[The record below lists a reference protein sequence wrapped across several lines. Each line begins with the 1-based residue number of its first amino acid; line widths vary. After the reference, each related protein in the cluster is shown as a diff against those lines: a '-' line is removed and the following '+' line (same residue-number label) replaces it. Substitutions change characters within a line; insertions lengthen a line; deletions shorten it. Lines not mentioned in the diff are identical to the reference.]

1 LPREKTYNVAALTDH
16 MTSIGGGLVTSVVN
30 GGFSFLRGHKSYYVV
45 QDQDTLAVMR
55 EPSARDR
62 AAFSWEF
69 RPVLGQPYVRAGLKQ
84 TFVQLAAPLLANSG
98 CFGKLAVNTY
108 WRKVDRKTGVLKEVI
123 PESINHAYLDTIPA
137 FNISPTIKDV
147 TFDDL
152 GSGQLRVSV
161 LGSFLGGTYVRVGN
175 NLFREGSPGFT
186 TELSQIR
193 FVTGAADVAKYK
205 AFLVSRDGTET
216 EIVNPLGASPP
227 PMLAANC
234 VETPTSNEGFRLQRL
249 NPEMTTAAGSSA
261 FFTFRISEAV
271 GFSTNVNLTATVHSA
286 GGAVSTTWNVNPI
299 TPVPSGFAAPT
310 LIVNTVAPAAA
321 GGAAGTPAGD
331 YQIDVAAN
339 AAGYNS
345 QYATAT
351 LHVVGPT
358 PKPTNTSSITTFDD
372 SKSIVTSNMT
382 NFPVGPPLT
391 AYVMVINDR
400 VFGLADAPIERKDGG
415 ATKTF
420 RALVPTSLLNGP
432 TSVQLKPLFWD
443 ESFATDSAAVNTTNL
458 ESATDKVIALN
469 LNVEPGEYLLFGNR
483 LTASSIVIPTGI
495 TLQAVTGADP
505 ATLGIFKLT
514 KAQRNNLKQ
523 IVLKKSGNDRYVF
536 VTLPTPEGPPKITLT
551 AGGRVVVGTDEI
563 IVTGD
568 TFDDLKSV
576 TFNKKQLVK
585 VPNGKSVKI
594 GGLVSAGVTTLAGEP
609 ELVFEFEDGKKNTL
623 KLDVVS
629 SKIETVTR
637 PSN

>member
-1 LPREKTYNVAALTDH
+1 
-16 MTSIGGGLVTSVVN
+16 
-30 GGFSFLRGHKSYYVV
+30 
-45 QDQDTLAVMR
+45 
-55 EPSARDR
+55 
-62 AAFSWEF
+62 
-69 RPVLGQPYVRAGLKQ
+69 
-84 TFVQLAAPLLANSG
+84 
-98 CFGKLAVNTY
+98 
-108 WRKVDRKTGVLKEVI
+108 
-123 PESINHAYLDTIPA
+123 
-137 FNISPTIKDV
+137 
-147 TFDDL
+147 
-152 GSGQLRVSV
+152 
-161 LGSFLGGTYVRVGN
+161 
-175 NLFREGSPGFT
+175 
-186 TELSQIR
+186 
-193 FVTGAADVAKYK
+193 
-205 AFLVSRDGTET
+205 
-216 EIVNPLGASPP
+216 PP
-227 PMLAANC
+227 PVLAANC

-249 NPEMTTAAGSSA
+249 NLEAAIAAGSSA
-261 FFTFRISEAV
+261 SFTFRVSEAA

-286 GGAVSTTWNVNPI
+286 GGGVSTAWDVNPI

-310 LIVNTVAPAAA
+310 LTVNTVTPAAA
-321 GGAAGTPAGD
+321 GRAAGTPVGD

-345 QYATAT
+345 QYATVT
-351 LHVVGPT
+351 LHVMAPT

-372 SKSIVTSNMT
+372 SKSIVTSNLT

-415 ATKTF
+415 AIKTF

-443 ESFATDSAAVNTTNL
+443 ESFATDATAVNNTNL
-458 ESATDKVIALN
+458 ESATDKVMALN
-469 LNVEPGEYLLFGNR
+469 LNVEPSEYLLFGNR

-495 TLQAVTGADP
+495 TIQAVTGADP
-505 ATLGIFKLT
+505 ATLGIFRLT

-609 ELVFEFEDGKKNTL
+609 ELVFEFEDGNKNTL